1 MTMATAQMLQAIVLL
16 MAWVYCVVQTIRD
29 FRRRSYLMATVGVL
43 FVVAI
48 AVFVTIPIE
57 THAVKIDLPM
67 R

>member
-1 MTMATAQMLQAIVLL
+1 MATAQMLQAIVLL

-29 FRRRSYLMATVGVL
+29 FRRRSYFMAAVGIL

-57 THAVKIDLPM
+57 THAVKIDLPV

>member
-1 MTMATAQMLQAIVLL
+1 MMATAQMLQAIVLL

-29 FRRRSYLMATVGVL
+29 FRRRSYLMAAVGVL

-57 THAVKIDLPM
+57 THAVKIDLPI

>member
-1 MTMATAQMLQAIVLL
+1 MATAQMLQAIVLL

-29 FRRRSYLMATVGVL
+29 FRRRSYLMAAVGVL

-57 THAVKIDLPM
+57 THAVKIDLPI